1 MEGFG
6 RHGSHIDAKL
16 FSIAFQVSSMIIYNS
31 VGSITE
37 QAIAYMSF
45 ITSLSGIISVSEDE
59 LQSDYSL
66 SYYSP
71 RFMWLLRDYTIPT
84 DQDDGV
90 QMTSDQYLETILTE
104 LSGQVSET
112 SLKSRQTFINL
123 FKDKECIDFCH
134 PGNGNENGLNYHFH
148 KQVFKLRERIYSRS
162 QAKQIDGVTF
172 SARMMASYLQSIVN
186 SLNNGMRFV
195 ILDAWGDVEENE
207 CVSSYNDATELYR
220 ENLKK
225 NFEMHDTPFSSTEL
239 YRIMKDMRDQSMDI
253 LGSAG
258 LIKDNSPDLYDEYT
272 QKLQAFIDNKESLIF
287 KLNEGLAETQ
297 NTEVQNGLTEKVTI
311 FCDKTFSDKSWNRT
325 WAIWTKKLGQ
335 YVQRTRKVIFLL
347 VNKRVYDVYTE
358 RAMGANKTRHFIDL
372 IKSMNHNL
380 IASYVEV
387 AKYYFLS

>member
-1 MEGFG
+1 
-6 RHGSHIDAKL
+6 
-16 FSIAFQVSSMIIYNS
+16 MIIYNS

-272 QKLQAFIDNKESLIF
+272 
-287 KLNEGLAETQ
+287 
-297 NTEVQNGLTEKVTI
+297 
-311 FCDKTFSDKSWNRT
+311 
-325 WAIWTKKLGQ
+325 
-335 YVQRTRKVIFLL
+335 
-347 VNKRVYDVYTE
+347 
-358 RAMGANKTRHFIDL
+358 
-372 IKSMNHNL
+372 
-380 IASYVEV
+380 
-387 AKYYFLS
+387 